1 MFGRA
6 PFRRQLLA
14 IRTVVRILF
23 FFLPPTMTDVNARH
37 CKALLFLLTALLSTC
52 NSEDASC
59 QGAFDLY
66 FVLDRSGSV
75 AGNWGDIYGFV
86 EQLTNRFVSP
96 RMRVSFIVFSSR
108 AEVILPLTGERAE
121 IAEGLKMLSDVRP
134 AGETFMY
141 EGFKKASEQMEVQV
155 PRASSII
162 IALTDGELAPY
173 VYELTVQEA
182 DVARQLGARV
192 YCVGVQ
198 DFDPEQ
204 LTEIADSKEQVL
216 PVVAGFQSLKTIVN
230 SILKKSCTEI
240 FQVEPSSVCVNESFN
255 IVLRGNGLAMGRSSE
270 GVVCTLTVDH
280 QTYNERPSVVQN
292 NYILCPAPALQKA
305 GESVEVL
312 ISFNNGQSFIS
323 SPVTIYATTCS
334 EGMVVLVLILV
345 LLLLLALGLLWWF
358 WPLCCT
364 IVSRHC
370 YSVLCNEGPIPDNSQ
385 EPDDDP
391 LPTKKWPVVDA
402 SYYGG
407 RGPGG
412 IKRMEVRWGDKG
424 STEEGARLEKAKNAV
439 VTMVV
444 EEEQPV
450 IRKPPS
456 RPPPTYQN
464 HQQSH
469 WYTPIKGRF
478 DALMALMRQQYHRVA
493 VMRPTPGDKG
503 RCIKFTRDQSY

>member
-173 VYELTVQEA
+173 VYELTA

-240 FQVEPSSVCVNESFN
+240 FQVEPSSVCVNGEW
-255 IVLRGNGLAMGRSSE
+255 LRLCTVCAERS
-270 GVVCTLTVDH
+270 
-280 QTYNERPSVVQN
+280 
-292 NYILCPAPALQKA
+292 
-305 GESVEVL
+305 
-312 ISFNNGQSFIS
+312 
-323 SPVTIYATTCS
+323 
-334 EGMVVLVLILV
+334 MVVLVLILV

-364 IVSRHC
+364 I
-370 YSVLCNEGPIPDNSQ
+370 

>member
-280 QTYNERPSVVQN
+280 QTYS
-292 NYILCPAPALQKA
+292 
-305 GESVEVL
+305 
-312 ISFNNGQSFIS
+312 
-323 SPVTIYATTCS
+323 
-334 EGMVVLVLILV
+334 MVVLVLILV

-370 YSVLCNEGPIPDNSQ
+370 YS